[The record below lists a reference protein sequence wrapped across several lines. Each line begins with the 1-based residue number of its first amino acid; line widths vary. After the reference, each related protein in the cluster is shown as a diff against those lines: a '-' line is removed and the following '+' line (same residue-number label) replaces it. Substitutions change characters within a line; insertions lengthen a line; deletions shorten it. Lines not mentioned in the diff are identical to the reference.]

1 MDKLKPS
8 LTPGF
13 LVAFGILCI
22 TFALFFIMAVVTAT
36 NAHAQQLLCVPG
48 DALIRQTME
57 VKKEHPVWEGTIP
70 VDGQPPAE
78 AVLTQSEKGGW
89 SFFLIQNGTACLL
102 FAGTDA
108 NPPINPGKGA

>member
-1 MDKLKPS
+1 MDDEPS
-8 LTPGF
+8 SAWLWY
-13 LVAFGILCI
+13 LIGIGVLI
-22 TFALFFIMAVVTAT
+22 IVALFMLGSGA
-36 NAHAQQLLCVPG
+36 AHAQQLLCVPG

-57 VKKEHPVWEGTIP
+57 VKKQVPVWEGTIP
-70 VDGQPPAE
+70 VEGQPPAE

-89 SFFLIQNGTACLL
+89 SLFLIQNGTACLL

>member
-1 MDKLKPS
+1 MDDEPS
-8 LTPGF
+8 SAWLIYLIGIWV
-13 LVAFGILCI
+13 LAGVAFIVLG
-22 TFALFFIMAVVTAT
+22 TGMAR
-36 NAHAQQLLCVPG
+36 AQELLCVPG

-57 VKKEHPVWEGTIP
+57 VKKEHPVWDGTIP
-70 VDGQPPAE
+70 VEGQPPAE

-89 SFFLIQNGTACLL
+89 SFFLIQNGNACLL